1 MECFRKT
8 TERRF
13 ELPKEYNDE
22 KKMTRYFE
30 YCFEYGKKLENTK
43 YLKKRI
49 EELSKENFSDGKI
62 ILSMGEADR
71 EKIEKN
77 LKELENERIVVI
89 CPAESVDFTDNIKKY
104 YAINDIRNDE
114 EYLKE
119 NETALEE
126 AYFCL
131 DDVVFEINRKIN
143 EHYMPGTNNAI
154 YFYMQEKW

>member
-1 MECFRKT
+1 
-8 TERRF
+8 
-13 ELPKEYNDE
+13 
-22 KKMTRYFE
+22 
-30 YCFEYGKKLENTK
+30 
-43 YLKKRI
+43 
-49 EELSKENFSDGKI
+49 
-62 ILSMGEADR
+62 MGEADR

-143 EHYMPGTNNAI
+143 EHYMPGTNNAYI
-154 YFYMQEKW
+154 FICRKMVRKSGT